1 MMHSRILFLLAACL
15 AITACSETPATPQ
28 VSLKEKLA
36 GKSPEDRQEI
46 LGLTCLDEAQ
56 KMNSRWKRTRHSVTL
71 VDDPHLS
78 ETKALCLRMTVAYLS
93 SDTKKHA
100 ALAQQCKERI
110 SPALHSDNS
119 TIIEHAHRMQEVC
132 EEMTGQKLHID
143 YAKPTD

>member
-1 MMHSRILFLLAACL
+1 MTHSRIFFLLAACL
-15 AITACSETPATPQ
+15 AITACAETPIPTLD
-28 VSLKEKLA
+28 LKEKLA
-36 GKSPEDRQEI
+36 GKSPDERQET

-56 KMNSRWKRTRHSVTL
+56 KLNSKWKRAGRSTVL
-71 VDDPHLS
+71 VSDPHLN

-93 SDTKKHA
+93 SDTKKHV

-143 YAKPTD
+143 YTKSAD

>member
-1 MMHSRILFLLAACL
+1 MTHSRILFLMAACL
-15 AITACSETPATPQ
+15 TVAACAETPIPPLD
-28 VSLKEKLA
+28 LKEKLA

-46 LGLTCLDEAQ
+46 LGLACLDEGQ
-56 KMNSRWKRTRHSVTL
+56 KMSSKWKRTRHSVTL

-93 SDTKKHA
+93 SDTKKHV

-110 SPALHSDNS
+110 STPLHSDNS
-119 TIIEHAHRMQEVC
+119 TIAGHAHNMQEIC